1 MEVILYPVS
10 TKFEFK
16 ILKFGNLKLSL
27 LGIIINKSRKF
38 ESHSKVK
45 LMTNQ
50 PKFFSVSYRRQLKC
64 VWNLWDMIGLYEY

>member
-45 LMTNQ
+45 LMTNR
-50 PKFFSVSYRRQLKC
+50 PKFFQSVIDDSANVCGIYGM
-64 VWNLWDMIGLYEY
+64 W